1 MDTEKTNWELSV
13 DWLKAKTQAVATAIN
28 EGWLH
33 ILAQDEEIQTFILT
47 ATILYLFCVG
57 LIIWGRAKKNIKT
70 RNALLYFTIITSTA
84 AMPVMVHIYSV
95 PLESVVAIP
104 IQATFFCWVLRYT
117 KSLLKFMYSL
127 FDGSGSRSGYTPS
140 SARSSSSTPTV
151 IIKNNSYRRS
161 GSKYSSRD
169 SGEGSDIY

>member
-13 DWLKAKTQAVATAIN
+13 DWIKAKTQAVATAIN

-57 LIIWGRAKKNIKT
+57 LIIWGRAKKHIKT

-84 AMPVMVHIYSV
+84 AMPVMVHIHSTG
-95 PLESVVAIP
+95 LNMAIILP
-104 IQATFFCWVLRYT
+104 IKATFFCWVLRYT
-117 KSLLKFMYSL
+117 KSVFNFFS
-127 FDGSGSRSGYTPS
+127 GSGSSSGYTPS

-151 IIKNNSYRRS
+151 TVKNNYYRGS
-161 GSKYSSRD
+161 GSKYSSGN